1 MPSSVSSLEGEVNMD
16 RNENVSLPHW
26 QALSEMVREAPE
38 LFPGFLCQGW
48 AIAICP
54 SGPAA
59 RRHPHALDG
68 EPCPSQAGTECP

>member
-54 SGPAA
+54 
-59 RRHPHALDG
+59 REALHRQLPG
-68 EPCPSQAGTECP
+68 E